1 MYSIFVIADKEEV
14 QGDINLVQEI
24 VECYTDSPDSFVVN
38 CANMKI
44 GQEKRYAN
52 HIDDLVIIKRVA

>member
-1 MYSIFVIADKEEV
+1 MYNIFVIADKEEV

-24 VECYTDSPDSFVVN
+24 VECYTDSPDSFVVD

-52 HIDDLVIIKRVA
+52 HIDDLIIIKRVA